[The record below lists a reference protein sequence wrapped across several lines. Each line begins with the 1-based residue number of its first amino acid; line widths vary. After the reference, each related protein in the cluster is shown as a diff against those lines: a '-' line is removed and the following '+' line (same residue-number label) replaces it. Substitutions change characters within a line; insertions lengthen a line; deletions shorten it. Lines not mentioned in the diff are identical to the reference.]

1 MESDLPK
8 SLWCIRRSARN
19 LRIICKTMAISL
31 QNSTPLLQQKYIQ
44 SEKISCESK
53 PPARFAHTG
62 VVHNGHVYYIGGQME
77 ETRSDEI
84 WDYSAQTN
92 AFQKVPISNYS
103 ENNGALFNEN
113 NYDCYNFPGIN
124 GTVPK
129 FARHQS
135 VIVGDKVYSFGGYD
149 YTYFYNLAVFDINE
163 KTWTYVKVKG
173 DVPLSRSNHASSVV
187 GSKIYIFGGSI
198 GDNADK
204 YTVTNDFYCLDTE
217 TLTWSKLDC
226 EGTPSIRVGHAMA
239 TIGKEIYLFGGG
251 VWGKDLGWTDQNND
265 LYVFSTEKKKWSLIN
280 LKPEDKPGVCTYP
293 FIFTFHSNLFVFGG
307 ASITGIT
314 VTNKLYMWD
323 VILRKWT
330 DMTVVGEEISPRSIG
345 TSSVIGDEVI
355 LLGGYC
361 GGLLDSAEDF
371 FKLKFNFPRLGCIGM
386 S

>member
-1 MESDLPK
+1 
-8 SLWCIRRSARN
+8 
-19 LRIICKTMAISL
+19 
-31 QNSTPLLQQKYIQ
+31 
-44 SEKISCESK
+44 
-53 PPARFAHTG
+53 
-62 VVHNGHVYYIGGQME
+62 
-77 ETRSDEI
+77 
-84 WDYSAQTN
+84 
-92 AFQKVPISNYS
+92 
-103 ENNGALFNEN
+103 
-113 NYDCYNFPGIN
+113 
-124 GTVPK
+124 
-129 FARHQS
+129 
-135 VIVGDKVYSFGGYD
+135 
-149 YTYFYNLAVFDINE
+149 
-163 KTWTYVKVKG
+163 
-173 DVPLSRSNHASSVV
+173 
-187 GSKIYIFGGSI
+187 
-198 GDNADK
+198 
-204 YTVTNDFYCLDTE
+204 
-217 TLTWSKLDC
+217 
-226 EGTPSIRVGHAMA
+226 MA